1 MLLIEAHCK
10 VVRNLSTGGN
20 DYAIR
25 LLHVDDIHNTLECQ
39 LIEIETVAHVIVGR
53 NGLRVIVYHHRAVAL
68 LADSIESLHATP
80 VELN

>member
-10 VVRNLSTGGN
+10 VVWNLSTGRN
-20 DYAIR
+20 DDAIR
-25 LLHVDDIHNTLECQ
+25 LLHIDDIHNTLECQ

-53 NGLRVIVYHHRAVAL
+53 NGLRVIVYHYRAVAL
-68 LADSIESLHATP
+68 LADGIESLHATP